1 MGSWRVACTT
11 LTNQMLRAM
20 VILQLN
26 FCPFDKTFNVIF
38 EFSEMAAS
46 QMFYKVLKT
55 YLKYMFEFEKK
66 TIEHRT

>member
-1 MGSWRVACTT
+1 
-11 LTNQMLRAM
+11 MLRAM

-26 FCPFDKTFNVIF
+26 FYPFDKTFNVIL
-38 EFSEMAAS
+38 EFSEMASS